1 MKYWKQLEF
10 NFKLSITQQFEE
22 VDWEFYE
29 KNIDSSNSKWIV
41 YMLTAVH
48 AISIIAFEMMKFND
62 DYISK
67 QDWENFLPKF
77 IKLSAFLLVIN
88 ISTCIVIKVHLNK
101 VAADPE
107 S

>member
-1 MKYWKQLEF
+1 
-10 NFKLSITQQFEE
+10 
-22 VDWEFYE
+22 
-29 KNIDSSNSKWIV
+29 
-41 YMLTAVH
+41 MLTAVH

-62 DYISK
+62 DYISNH
-67 QDWENFLPKF
+67 DWENFLPKF

-88 ISTCIVIKVHLNK
+88 IGTCIVIKVHLNK